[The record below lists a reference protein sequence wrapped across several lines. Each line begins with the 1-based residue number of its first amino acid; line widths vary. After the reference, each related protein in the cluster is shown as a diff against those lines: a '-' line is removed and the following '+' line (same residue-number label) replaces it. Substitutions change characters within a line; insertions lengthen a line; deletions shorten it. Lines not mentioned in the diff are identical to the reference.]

1 MKLKIL
7 NNLKLE
13 LVIIFSLIIFGIY
26 LSAVSGYGS
35 DEDTLPM
42 IGVFEGIMGGGNL
55 MASRFTPY
63 PVAELGIG
71 FLSYNFGSGVANLTT
86 FLFMII
92 GVIVFYYALAKKINY
107 RDLILL
113 LLLCLS
119 SPVLFFD
126 NLEPMDYSW
135 AFLPFALGIFCLRK
149 NYWDLAVV
157 LFGISVGTRI
167 YFLAFVLMA
176 IYFFDYYPKI
186 NIKKKIIT
194 FLLSF
199 FIGGLFYLPIWF
211 EHGFGLSWLT
221 AVTPN
226 EQGIFGLV
234 ARFFYKITMT
244 FSLITFAMLLIIFI
258 IKFNSK
264 TKYKI
269 PKLIVSIIL
278 MNLIIFF
285 FIPSELSYLQ
295 PMLIAFYYFV
305 IVNFTKKT
313 FYAIMIVQ
321 FISWVVE
328 IDPLTIYYKN
338 QNKCDNVEAVS
349 AEINFTIEKG
359 RYFQFTDT
367 RDQIK
372 CWVKDNSPRSRR
384 ILEGKALKN

>member
-42 IGVFEGIMGGGNL
+42 IGVFEAIAGGGNL

-71 FLSYNFGSGVANLTT
+71 FLSYNFGSAVANIVT
-86 FLFMII
+86 FFFMII
-92 GVIVFYYALAKKINY
+92 GIIFFYYGVAKKVDYKN
-107 RDLILL
+107 LIFF

-126 NLEPMDYSW
+126 NLEPIDYSW
-135 AFLPFALGIFCLRK
+135 AFLPLAFGIFSLRK
-149 NYWDLAVV
+149 NYWDLAIV
-157 LFGISVGTRI
+157 LFGISIGTRI
-167 YFLAFVLMA
+167 YFLAFVLMI
-176 IYFFDYYPKI
+176 IYFYDYSPKI
-186 NIKKKIIT
+186 TIKRKMIL
-194 FLLSF
+194 FLSSF

-226 EQGIFGLV
+226 DQGIFGLI
-234 ARFFYKITMT
+234 ARFFYKTAMT
-244 FSLITFAMLLIIFI
+244 FSIITFLILIIFFI
-258 IKFNSK
+258 KRFNNKIKFEKS
-264 TKYKI
+264 
-269 PKLIVSIIL
+269 KLIISIIL
-278 MNLIIFF
+278 MNLLIFVS
-285 FIPSELSYLQ
+285 IPAELSYLQ
-295 PMLIAFYYFV
+295 PMLIAFYYF
-305 IVNFTKKT
+305 IITNFTKKIL
-313 FYAIMIVQ
+313 YVIIIAQ

-328 IDPLTIYYKN
+328 INPLEIKYIGK
-338 QNKCDNVEAVS
+338 NKCDNIQATS
-349 AEINFTIEKG
+349 AKIKFTIIKG
-359 RYFQFTDT
+359 RYFQFINS
-367 RDQIK
+367 RDQIN
-372 CWVKDNSPRSRR
+372 CWIKDDSIRSKR

>member
-71 FLSYNFGSGVANLTT
+71 FLSHYFGSGVVNLTT

-176 IYFFDYYPKI
+176 ICFYDYYPKI
-186 NIKKKIIT
+186 NIKKKITT

-226 EQGIFGLV
+226 EQGILGLV

>member
-176 IYFFDYYPKI
+176 ICFYDYYPKI
-186 NIKKKIIT
+186 NIKKKITT

-226 EQGIFGLV
+226 EQGILGLV